1 MSTDNPGN
9 RTPAVDDLQE
19 DTMSTPTR
27 IPPTELTGL
36 FGTIVKFASR
46 RMLGQVP
53 DSLGVLAHH
62 PALMRA
68 SLGIGR
74 KIEALDEL
82 DSNLASYA
90 VMATAAYI
98 GCSWCLDF
106 NYYKAHNDGLDE
118 AKARQM
124 PNWREASVFTPVER
138 HVMEYAE
145 AMSQTPPAV
154 TDELSAA
161 LLTELGPAGLIEL
174 TAKVAF
180 MNMSSRMNVALG
192 IHSEGYAD
200 TCQLPPLETRA
211 TAAGPASTSAP
222 GPQPP
227 NTTVK
232 AVGSTS

>member
-1 MSTDNPGN
+1 MT
-9 RTPAVDDLQE
+9 TQ
-19 DTMSTPTR
+19 TR
-27 IPPTELTGL
+27 IPPTELTGV
-36 FGTIVKFASR
+36 FGAVVKVAAR
-46 RMLGQVP
+46 RMIGRVP
-53 DSLGVLAHH
+53 DSMGVLAHH

-68 SLGIGR
+68 SMGIGR

-82 DSNLASYA
+82 DKNLASYA

-106 NYYKAHNDGLDE
+106 NYYKSHNEGLDE
-118 AKARQM
+118 EKARQV

-138 HVMEYAE
+138 LVCEYAE

-161 LLTELGPAGLIEL
+161 LLDALGPAALIEL

-200 TCQLPPLETRA
+200 ACELPPLATRA
-211 TAAGPASTSAP
+211 DVAADI
-222 GPQPP
+222 
-227 NTTVK
+227 
-232 AVGSTS
+232 VGSANDR

>member
-1 MSTDNPGN
+1 MT
-9 RTPAVDDLQE
+9 TPA
-19 DTMSTPTR
+19 R

-36 FGTIVKFASR
+36 FGTIVKIASR

-53 DSLGVLAHH
+53 DSMGVFAHH

-68 SLGIGR
+68 SMGIGR

-82 DSNLASYA
+82 DRNLASYA
-90 VMATAAYI
+90 AMSTAAYI

-118 AKARQM
+118 TKARQV

-145 AMSQTPPAV
+145 AMSQTPPTV

-161 LLTELGPAGLIEL
+161 LLTELGPAALIEL

-200 TCQLPPLETRA
+200 TCQLPPLATRA
-211 TAAGPASTSAP
+211 TAASAP
-222 GPQPP
+222 GPQRPD
-227 NTTVK
+227 TTFK